1 MVARKKL
8 RKHSKSGAGFQSR
21 MKLSNMLASATEGK
35 FSRLETAK
43 IEKPM
48 ALRLTQSAPGAG
60 GGAT

>member
-1 MVARKKL
+1 
-8 RKHSKSGAGFQSR
+8 

-48 ALRLTQSAPGAG
+48 ALRLTQSAPGAAG
-60 GGAT
+60 GGGSGV